1 MIAPLSSRRL
11 RVAAGVGALAL
22 TASVLGGAIA
32 LTGPSSADAAPGNP
46 GTPSPGTTVYAEDF
60 QNVPGSDTVQGL
72 QDYTGATGQKYTADD
87 AWLTNCNGLIAS
99 QLQSPTNADAV
110 AACANASNGANGQL
124 NWNSTQ
130 QLSYA
135 LGVHTGESAAEAQGN
150 YADSAYTAASPGA
163 GLTEFQTATNI
174 PFQASDRFITFSVD
188 VAAINCASASHPL
201 LQFQL
206 LNSAGAASDVGDQI
220 DACTSTTTVDVPAF
234 GVATA
239 RPVNVGT
246 YASNGAQLFTGNSI
260 GVRMINNQGS
270 GNGNDHAVDNIKI
283 LDVTPQLDKS
293 FSPALTRTGTT
304 STLTFTVTNTSELA
318 SKSGWSFTDDL
329 PAGLTV
335 APGATGGTCDAT
347 TTASGSNISITDGN
361 LDAGEASC
369 TITVPVT
376 ATAAGTYD
384 NCPTVNVTTVGLN
397 QPACASVTFAD
408 PSFTVTKT
416 SDKQV
421 AAHGDEITYTLAVAN
436 TGDVAYTDDAPA
448 ALSDDLSDVLDDATY
463 NDDATEGATVDGD
476 TLAWSGALA
485 VGQTKT
491 ITYSVTVNAAK
502 TGDDVIA
509 NRVTGGTNCTT
520 AEPCEVTTLVHSF
533 TVAKT
538 SDRVVATPGGT
549 VDYTVTVTNTGTAP
563 YTADAPASFQDD
575 MSGVLDDATYND
587 DASDGATLT
596 GQVLSWSGPLAVG
609 QSRAITYS
617 VTVDDPVG
625 GDATLV
631 NAVTTDDPT
640 GSCATDGGC
649 TTTTTVGSYTV
660 TKSVDKT
667 SAAEGDTVTWTV
679 TVRNTGTAA
688 YTTDSPATFTDD
700 MSDVLDDATY
710 NGDAT
715 NGATFA
721 GKTLSWSGPLAVGQ
735 TLAVTYSAT
744 VDTPDT
750 GDRNLHNVVTSD
762 GCGTAASCATDT
774 PIDPAPPA
782 ASGST
787 PPALAFTGTEL
798 VGPGIALALLLLVL
812 GGAGLYQGRRARRAA
827 EPDGA

>member
-1 MIAPLSSRRL
+1 MAPLSSRRL

-22 TASVLGGAIA
+22 TASVLGGAVA
-32 LTGPSSADAAPGNP
+32 LTGSSSADAAPGNP
-46 GTPSPGTTVYAEDF
+46 GTPSAGTTVYAEDF
-60 QNVPGSDTVQGL
+60 QNVPDSDTVQGL
-72 QDYTGATGQKYTADD
+72 EDYTGATGQKYTADD

-99 QLQSPTNADAV
+99 QSQSPTNADAV
-110 AACANASNGANGQL
+110 AACVNASNGANGQL

-135 LGVHTGESAAEAQGN
+135 LGVHTGQSAAEAQGN

-188 VAAINCASASHPL
+188 VAAINCASAAHPL

-206 LNSAGAASDVGDQI
+206 LNSLGAASDVGDQI
-220 DACTSTTTVDVPAF
+220 DACTSTKTVDVPTF
-234 GVATA
+234 GAATA

-270 GNGNDHAVDNIKI
+270 GNGNDHAIDNIKI

-329 PAGLTV
+329 PAGLAV

-347 TTASGSNISITDGN
+347 TTASGSNISITNGN

-376 ATAAGTYD
+376 AAAAGTYD

-421 AAHGDEITYTLAVAN
+421 AAHGDGITYTLVVTN

-448 ALSDDLSDVLDDATY
+448 ALTDDLSDVLDDATY
-463 NDDATEGATVDGD
+463 DDDATEGATVDRD

-491 ITYSVTVNAAK
+491 ITYSVTVNATK

-520 AEPCEVTTLVHSF
+520 ADPCEVTTLVHSF
-533 TVAKT
+533 TFAKT
-538 SDRVVATPGGT
+538 SDRVVTTPGGT
-549 VDYTVTVTNTGTAP
+549 VEYTVTVTNTGTAP
-563 YTADAPASFQDD
+563 YTAGAPASFQDD
-575 MSGVLDDATYND
+575 MSGVLDDATYNG
-587 DASDGATLT
+587 DASEGATLT
-596 GQVLSWSGPLAVG
+596 GQTLSWSGPLAVG
-609 QSRAITYS
+609 QSKDITYS
-617 VTVDDPVG
+617 VTVDDPVS
-625 GDATLV
+625 GDGTLV

-640 GSCATDGGC
+640 GSCTSDGSC
-649 TTTTTVGSYTV
+649 TTTTNVGTYTV

-667 SAAEGDTVTWTV
+667 AAAEGDTVTWTV

-710 NGDAT
+710 NQDAT

-762 GCGTAASCATDT
+762 GCRTATSCATDT

-782 ASGST
+782 ASGGT
-787 PPALAFTGTEL
+787 PPGLAFTGTEL
-798 VGPGIALALLLLVL
+798 VVPGAALALLLLAL
-812 GGAGLYQGRRARRAA
+812 GGAGLYQGRRSRRAA
-827 EPDGA
+827 GSERA